1 MSMDFAGGG
10 RLEVRITRSDVGKR
24 VSVRRIGEVVD
35 GRPVFVDAV
44 GLLTSWDAGE
54 LVVTRRD
61 GTAVHIAESSLVA
74 GKVVPPARARRGL
87 AAPPATIHTLQET
100 AARGWPAQE
109 TERLGDWTLRAAA
122 GFTRRANSA
131 LPAGDPGLPL
141 PAAAERI
148 TAWYAERG
156 LPAYIQAP
164 GEELDAGLAALGWT
178 AEARALMLTAPLA
191 PVADRPGAERVT
203 LSREIDDEWLARYHR
218 AGAPGDAAT
227 LFSPGE
233 RPPVPPRKD
242 QATGVA
248 RDDIT
253 RQSAMKVLTGGPSV
267 WFAVVPGAA
276 SPRAIGRCVVDG
288 RWAGFNAVEV
298 DPAHRRQGLATAVMA
313 ALARNALTEGATG
326 AYLQVEEENAGALAM
341 YEGMGF
347 ALHHAYHY
355 RRGPRP

>member
-10 RLEVRITRSDVGKR
+10 RLEVRITSSDVGKR
-24 VSVRRIGEVVD
+24 VSVRRIAEVVD
-35 GRPVFVDAV
+35 GRPTFVDAV

-61 GTAVHIAESSLVA
+61 GTAVHIAESSIVA

-109 TERLGDWTLRAAA
+109 TERLGDWTLRAAG

-141 PAAAERI
+141 TAAAERI

-164 GEELDAGLAALGWT
+164 DEELDAGLAALGWT
-178 AEARALMLTAPLA
+178 TEARALMLTAPLA

-203 LSREIDDEWLARYHR
+203 LSREIDDDWLARYHR

-227 LFSPGE
+227 LF
-233 RPPVPPRKD
+233 PP
-242 QATGVA
+242 GVA

-288 RWAGFNAVEV
+288 RWAGVNAVEV

-313 ALARNALTEGATG
+313 ALARKALTEGATG